1 MAPTV
6 RHATV
11 MAMSPPA
18 TSRGAL
24 PLLPHLLCRVDGVA
38 DRFAITFDDGPSLRH
53 TERVL
58 ERLRRHGAHATFF
71 QLGRRVQRH
80 PEITRRVRDEG
91 HEVGLHDHHHL
102 PPIFLPRWVRRRELR
117 ACEAAVRA
125 AGVEPARWYRPPF
138 GLMSAAQAGE
148 VRAWGYAPVLGDVF
162 PRDPERPGT
171 ERIVEWALAC
181 LRPGSILILHDGSGY
196 GDLDRSQTVEAA
208 DRILECTASRGL
220 RAVSVG
226 ELIGRAPGLPG
237 APPVPAPV
245 WNT

>member
-1 MAPTV
+1 M
-6 RHATV
+6 RHDRVT
-11 MAMSPPA
+11 AMSPP
-18 TSRGAL
+18 SRSPAAL
-24 PLLPHLLCRVDGVA
+24 PLLPHVLCRVDGVA
-38 DRFAITFDDGPSLRH
+38 DRFAITFDDGPSPRN
-53 TERVL
+53 TGRVL

-71 QLGRRVQRH
+71 QLGRRVRRH

-91 HEVGLHDHHHL
+91 HEVGLHDDHHL
-102 PPIFLPRWVRRRELR
+102 PPVCLPQWLRRRELR

-138 GLMSAAQAGE
+138 GLLRPAQAE
-148 VRAWGYAPVLGDVF
+148 EIRAWGFAPVLGDVF

-171 ERIVEWALAC
+171 ERIVEWTLAC

-208 DRILECTASRGL
+208 DRILGHAARRGL

-226 ELIGRAPGLPG
+226 ELIGEHARGISADR
-237 APPVPAPV
+237 
-245 WNT
+245 

>member
-1 MAPTV
+1 MGDLLSAPD
-6 RHATV
+6 
-11 MAMSPPA
+11 PA
-18 TSRGAL
+18 RSRAAL
-24 PLLPHLLCRVDGVA
+24 PLLPHLLCRLEGVA
-38 DRFAITFDDGPSLRH
+38 DRFAITFDDGPSPRH

-71 QLGRRVQRH
+71 QLGRRVRRH

-102 PPIFLPRWVRRRELR
+102 PPVLLPRWFRRRELR

-138 GLMSAAQAGE
+138 GLMSVSQAEE
-148 VRAWGYAPVLGDVF
+148 VRGWGYVPVLGDVF

-171 ERIVEWALAC
+171 ESIVEWTLAC

-196 GDLDRSQTVEAA
+196 GDLDRLQTIEAT
-208 DRILECTASRGL
+208 DRILERAAGRGL

-226 ELIGRAPGLPG
+226 DLVGQAP
-237 APPVPAPV
+237 
-245 WNT
+245 ND